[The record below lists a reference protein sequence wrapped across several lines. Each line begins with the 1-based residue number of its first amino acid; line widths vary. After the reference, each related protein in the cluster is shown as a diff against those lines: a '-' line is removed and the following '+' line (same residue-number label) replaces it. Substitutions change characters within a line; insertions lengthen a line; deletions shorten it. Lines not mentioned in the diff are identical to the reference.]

1 MKNPYY
7 EQTRHLSKRSS
18 HREILFENGV
28 HFHYSFLYEKDA
40 DLTWWNDFGFLH
52 NHCFINVEW
61 IHPRMHYKTL
71 LDREA
76 YKQVEH
82 LWHDHDFL
90 TSDDQTTDQ
99 RLGQSSEKALC
110 CAIDT
115 LDSAWYEGLI
125 KAKQQLNLQTNFII
139 KASVA
144 VEWYPYGKF
153 LSICAPVEIRSQ
165 QDVVSLIQ
173 IIKRILKQE
182 LTLEQAFP
190 NYEYTRSDWL
200 RDTAIMENVEPLD
213 IQAHSVN

>member
-1 MKNPYY
+1 M
-7 EQTRHLSKRSS
+7 
-18 HREILFENGV
+18 
-28 HFHYSFLYEKDA
+28 
-40 DLTWWNDFGFLH
+40 
-52 NHCFINVEW
+52 
-61 IHPRMHYKTL
+61 
-71 LDREA
+71 
-76 YKQVEH
+76 
-82 LWHDHDFL
+82 
-90 TSDDQTTDQ
+90 
-99 RLGQSSEKALC
+99 C